1 MGAAFN
7 HQHPGSRASLSR
19 GHSSDELL
27 PGGCCN
33 FRDLSNGARAPKCG
47 CTRFWLNTHFNGH
60 DPNTERVWCFC
71 GHHACYHEAFSKEP
85 SRIIKQASLEPSRP
99 VAVTSTQTYK
109 SNAPT
114 HGDRCDGTQT
124 SHRQALGLAQ
134 ISTSQPRPSG
144 LGICAG
150 SQSQV
155 PSINTRVWEALNAF
169 AREQEDGRFSITTSQ
184 LPSTATPSVAGDQR
198 ISPSRLLQDQLLQSK
213 SMRPPVTI
221 PTIFP
226 AGSVTEDYS
235 ATEVATPSISGT
247 PDFRALARG
256 AQVRSSPSNMKPTNF
271 LPNKLPPNEPIHQT
285 IELEQQTQR
294 IVAETL
300 PSASAPSGYMSM
312 QDVQNLL
319 RGYGQR
325 IEVLESLSFSHMP
338 LDELQDK
345 LELFDGRLLDVEQWR
360 GDHEQTHVSLE
371 EERAQNK
378 NRRMLPME
386 SSSFGSDGSYDHN
399 AAMHTEAAVLATLA
413 ANAETG
419 PRFDA
424 LESRIADLEYAA
436 MPSFAHPWHVEVVLL
451 PWGPALSGVW
461 FSSAEA
467 TQHSLRTNTQASDE
481 WSGSHSAPKTS
492 FDASSSGAWTTESIQ
507 AWADES
513 QDWLSPKA
521 CGPSG
526 TVYQRLASRGL
537 IQEIELTAPDS
548 RHILNTITSAF
559 ASILEETD
567 KPNPPEADQYQGLRE
582 RFIPLRKARKS
593 SRLRFLG
600 TPEMV
605 TSATWGAGWLDSS
618 VFMKVNDGQ
627 RRLYI
632 TTAESY
638 LQSAGQ
644 AWTWPKIRKLP
655 MSGVIGATT
664 TADLHDVAIEAC
676 WSYNDRLDQ
685 LPSLQSSFASHESQW
700 SLGSSDSN
708 PESPAAD
715 QHLKGPRPYH
725 HRTVSMPSVNSGF
738 EHAQIALPKRRV
750 ASFETP
756 APLGTMDETTAA
768 KRRRMDPSPEAERRG
783 VGLTPRWSR
792 EPPSPFTVE
801 TTGEARSQGA
811 SSGRKRG
818 FTPFAYATPHSN
830 ATYSGHVAESGGDGD
845 TEADDDMGELQG
857 TALDDEWNG
866 SDEHD
871 EGIMQSSDDESSVE
885 FMDSSGRRTS
895 YKRGN
900 SKARSN
906 DCNV

>member
-1 MGAAFN
+1 MAAAFN
-7 HQHPGSRASLSR
+7 HQRPGSRTSLSG

-33 FRDLSNGARAPKCG
+33 FRDLSNGAKAPKCG

-71 GHHACYHEAFSKEP
+71 GHHACFHEAFSKEP
-85 SRIIKQASLEPSRP
+85 SRIIQQALPEPSRVTP
-99 VAVTSTQTYK
+99 VRNTQTHTA
-109 SNAPT
+109 NAST
-114 HGDRCDGTQT
+114 HEGRYNGSQPLQRHSLGT
-124 SHRQALGLAQ
+124 AQ
-134 ISTSQPRPSG
+134 LPASQPRPSG
-144 LGICAG
+144 LGIRAG

-169 AREQEDGRFSITTSQ
+169 ARDQEDGRMSITTSQ

-198 ISPSRLLQDQLLQSK
+198 ISPTRVLQDRSQQSK
-213 SMRPPVTI
+213 SMGPPVTI
-221 PTIFP
+221 PTTYP
-226 AGSVTEDYS
+226 AGSVTEEYS
-235 ATEVATPSISGT
+235 ATEVATPSIAGT
-247 PDFRALARG
+247 PDFRALAHG
-256 AQVRSSPSNMKPTNF
+256 AQFRSSPSNIKATNF
-271 LPNKLPPNEPIHQT
+271 RLNRQLQNEQVRQT
-285 IELEQQTQR
+285 IELEPPTER
-294 IVAETL
+294 IIAENQ
-300 PSASAPSGYMSM
+300 PSTTVPSGYVSM

-319 RGYGQR
+319 RAYGQR

-360 GDHEQTHVSLE
+360 GDHEQTHVNLE
-371 EERAQNK
+371 DEYAQSK
-378 NRRMLPME
+378 KRRLLPME
-386 SSSFGSDGSYDHN
+386 NSSFGSDGSYDHN

-424 LESRIADLEYAA
+424 LENRIADLEDAA
-436 MPSFAHPWHVEVVLL
+436 MPSFARPWHVEVILL
-451 PWGPALSGVW
+451 PWGPALNGVW

-467 TQHSLRTNTQASDE
+467 TQHSLRINTQASEE
-481 WSGSHSAPKTS
+481 WSGAHSAPKTS
-492 FDASSSGAWTTESIQ
+492 FNSSSSGAWTTESIQ
-507 AWADES
+507 AWADEA

-537 IQEIELTAPDS
+537 IQEVEFTASDS

-559 ASILEETD
+559 ASIPQESD
-567 KPNPPEADQYQGLRE
+567 KANPPEANQFKGLRE
-582 RFIPLRKARKS
+582 RFIPLRKVRKS

-600 TPEMV
+600 TAEMV
-605 TSATWGAGWLDSS
+605 TSATWSARWLDSS

-644 AWTWPKIRKLP
+644 TWTWPKIRKLP
-655 MSGVIGATT
+655 VPDATEDGT
-664 TADLHDVAIEAC
+664 SAELNDVAIEAC

-708 PESPAAD
+708 PEGPAVD
-715 QHLKGPRPYH
+715 QRLKGPRPYH
-725 HRTVSMPSVNSGF
+725 HRTVSMPSVSSGL
-738 EHAQIALPKRRV
+738 EHTQISLPKRRV

-756 APLGTMDETTAA
+756 APHGTMDEATAA

-801 TTGEARSQGA
+801 TTGDARSQGA

-830 ATYSGHVAESGGDGD
+830 ATFTGRVAEFGGDGD
-845 TEADDDMGELQG
+845 TEADEDMGDLQG
-857 TALDDEWNG
+857 TAFEDEWNG
-866 SDEHD
+866 SDEND
-871 EGIMQSSDDESSVE
+871 EGSMQSSDEESSVE
-885 FMDSSGRRTS
+885 DRESSERLES
-895 YKRGN
+895 YERSN

-906 DCNV
+906 DSIA